1 MTDTAPEHTE
11 PAEPTAHR
19 EGGTAPRSTRTLS
32 TWRALNSA
40 LHRAMAADGRVFVM
54 GEDLTRWGTG
64 GGIYGV
70 TRKLAET
77 FGTERVRDTP
87 ISEEALVSAA
97 VAAAMRGARPVL
109 EIMYSDF
116 TLLGMDGIVNQA
128 AKARYMFG
136 GQYEVPLVLRTN
148 QGSGIGKAA
157 QHSQSLEVL
166 FAHVPGLEVVVPG
179 SAGDAYGLLLSAI
192 ESPNPTVFLEH
203 KALYNDRGPV
213 GEGPIPLGLADVVRP
228 GSDVTV
234 VATQLMRRRALEAA
248 DVLAAEGIG
257 VEVVD
262 PRTLYPLDIDTVTAS
277 AARTGRLLV
286 THEAPELFGFG
297 AELAA
302 QVGRRLWHTLR
313 AAPRRLGGART
324 PVPYAEGLEAAVVP
338 DTGLLV
344 REIRDLVASG

>member
-1 MTDTAPEHTE
+1 MTDTTRTR
-11 PAEPTAHR
+11 TA
-19 EGGTAPRSTRTLS
+19 TAPGHTGDPAAADGGAPRTLS

-40 LHRAMAADGRVFVM
+40 LHEAMKADDSVFVM

-77 FGTERVRDTP
+77 FGQERVRDTP
-87 ISEEALVSAA
+87 ISEEVIVSAA
-97 VAAAMRGARPVL
+97 VAAAMRGTRPVV

-116 TLLGMDGIVNQA
+116 SLLAMDGIVNQA

-136 GQYEVPLVLRTN
+136 GQFEVPLVLRTN

-157 QHSQSLEVL
+157 QHSQSLEAL
-166 FAHVPGLEVVVPG
+166 FAHIPGLEVVVPG

-192 ESPNPTVFLEH
+192 ASPNPTIFLEH

-213 GEGPIPLGLADVVRP
+213 ATGPIPLGLADVVRP
-228 GSDVTV
+228 GTDVTV
-234 VATQLMRRRALEAA
+234 VATQLMRKRALEAA
-248 DVLAAEGIG
+248 DALTADGIS

-262 PRTLYPLDIDTVTAS
+262 PRTLYPLDIDTIIAS
-277 AARTGRLLV
+277 AAHTGRV
-286 THEAPELFGFG
+286 VVAHEAPELYGFG

-302 QVGRRLWHTLR
+302 QLSRRLWGNLR

-324 PVPYAEGLEAAVVP
+324 PIPYAKGLETSVVP
-338 DTGLLV
+338 DTRLLV
-344 REIRDLVASG
+344 NEIKDLMSLS